1 MRSLAVGAR
10 KLSHWT
16 VGNAYLL
23 LVLTTAAW
31 GGNAV
36 AGRFAVG
43 EVSPMALVAL
53 RWLGVVLL
61 VLLFARRQIVA
72 ELPVLRTHWRFL
84 AVLGTLG
91 FTVFN
96 ALFYTAAQTTTAINI
111 GIIQGS
117 IPVFVL
123 IGAFLVDRTP
133 VTRLQMLGVT
143 VTMLGVVTVTAGG
156 DLERLLQLRFAE
168 GDLIMLV
175 ACGFYAAYTVAL
187 RRRPK
192 VSALAMF
199 SVMAVA
205 AFLAALPLA
214 AAEAATGNLLWPSPT
229 GWAVVA
235 FVMIF
240 PSFLAQLTFMQ
251 GVKLIG
257 PGRAG
262 VFVNLVPIFAAF
274 FSVLLLG
281 EEFAL
286 FHAVALVLVLGG
298 IWVAERTKPRT
309 D

>member
-1 MRSLAVGAR
+1 MRSLTAGAR

-175 ACGFYAAYTVAL
+175 ACGFYAAYTVACAAARRCPPWRCFPSWL
-187 RRRPK
+187 SRPSWRPCRWPRPRRRP
-192 VSALAMF
+192 VTF
-199 SVMAVA
+199 SGPARPV
-205 AFLAALPLA
+205 
-214 AAEAATGNLLWPSPT
+214 GRWSPS
-229 GWAVVA
+229 
-235 FVMIF
+235 
-240 PSFLAQLTFMQ
+240 
-251 GVKLIG
+251 
-257 PGRAG
+257 
-262 VFVNLVPIFAAF
+262 
-274 FSVLLLG
+274 
-281 EEFAL
+281 
-286 FHAVALVLVLGG
+286 
-298 IWVAERTKPRT
+298 
-309 D
+309 